1 MVRVILSL
9 FPALTLS
16 LLAVGMVAL
25 MQRGGPRRH
34 GMRAAIQ
41 GGR

>member
-9 FPALTLS
+9 FLVRTLP
-16 LLAVGMVAL
+16 LIAGGMVAL
-25 MQRGGPRRH
+25 TQLWLPRRH